1 MVHTR
6 MEARLDNLEKGFEA
20 RIDNLEVRFNNLE
33 RGFENLLE
41 MVQNINQTLQQGGN
55 SLGDSGI
62 GAEGNLEGRNGS
74 RSGATE
80 ERWRK
85 LEIPLFSGDDVYE
98 WVSRVERYFNLKGV
112 LEQERLQAEQ
122 ENKRKGSFENKEPGQ
137 REDSIDEEEE
147 PVEETNIKIVVA
159 KKEIETEVEMH
170 VRTAEEFDKSQ
181 LSVEQPD
188 WVACVVFETT
198 PAEQVVNLLQNRDV
212 VLFQN
217 KRKRDAVKENN
228 FLGLMGQTQ
237 LIQVV
242 YLRTKSVLPGI
253 LQGDKSDSFLY
264 GSVDNGRKI
273 CWNEDFYSKV
283 SEAAK
288 RLHLKEHLVL
298 DGSGNVFKLAAPVE
312 CKGIVG
318 GDDRHYLL
326 DLLRAQAAETSKSK
340 EKNFEGADDLASD
353 SQNATDADKP
363 DITEEEKIKDV
374 KELTSS
380 STEAS
385 GCKEDIV
392 FNPNVFTEFK
402 PAGSPEEIAADE
414 DNVRKISLYLI
425 DVVLPKFVQDLCTLE
440 VSPMD
445 SQTFKQKLEA
455 AFGEV
460 FKGSW
465 LQEGLRG
472 FSFDPGGTW
481 LSVATSYSP

>member
-6 MEARLDNLEKGFEA
+6 MEARLDNLEKGFDA
-20 RIDNLEVRFNNLE
+20 RIDNLEVRFNNMEKGFEDRFCNLE
-33 RGFENLLE
+33 RGFENILE
-41 MVQNINQTLQQGGN
+41 MLQNINQKLQQGGN
-55 SLGDSGI
+55 SSGDSGNSV
-62 GAEGNLEGRNGS
+62 EGNLEGRNGS
-74 RSGATE
+74 RSGAAE

-85 LEIPLFSGDDVYE
+85 LEIPLFSGDDVYV

-112 LEQERLQAEQ
+112 LEQERLQAVMVALEGKALSWFCWWRLCVSNPSWEDFKAAIIRRFQPEFDLDILVQEEGSESWEQ

-159 KKEIETEVEMH
+159 EKEIETEVELH
-170 VRTAEEFDKSQ
+170 AGTV
-181 LSVEQPD
+181 VEIQEVD
-188 WVACVVFETT
+188 VA
-198 PAEQVVNLLQNRDV
+198 
-212 VLFQN
+212 N
-217 KRKRDAVKENN
+217 KIEGQESDADLGDIKTKKEC
-228 FLGLMGQTQ
+228 F
-237 LIQVV
+237 
-242 YLRTKSVLPGI
+242 K
-253 LQGDKSDSFLY
+253 
-264 GSVDNGRKI
+264 
-273 CWNEDFYSKV
+273 EDFHSKV

-340 EKNFEGADDLASD
+340 EKNSEGADDLASD

-363 DITEEEKIKDV
+363 DITKEEKTEDV

-402 PAGSPEEIAADE
+402 LAGSPEEIAADE

-445 SQTFKQKLEA
+445 GQTFKQKLEA
-455 AFGEV
+455 GLGEA

-481 LSVATSYSP
+481 LSAATSYSP